1 MSTPIIT
8 APALCFIKWI
18 SEVTLAH
25 FYKEK
30 RRNMQVSRVAFFAS
44 FLKVNCAKGAR
55 ETPLGDFDKRNEG
68 TSVYVAKL

>member
-25 FYKEK
+25 FYKAK

-44 FLKVNCAKGAR
+44 FL
-55 ETPLGDFDKRNEG
+55 FDKRNEG
-68 TSVYVAKL
+68 TSVYVAKP